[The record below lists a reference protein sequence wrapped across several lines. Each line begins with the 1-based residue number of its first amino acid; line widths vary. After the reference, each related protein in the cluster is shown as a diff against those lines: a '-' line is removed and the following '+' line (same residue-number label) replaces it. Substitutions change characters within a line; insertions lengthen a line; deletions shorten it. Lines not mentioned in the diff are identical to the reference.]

1 MKTAP
6 IIYTDED
13 VRPDLLTAEER
24 KRFPEQLDNNHR
36 RQILDITRL
45 RIDSVDYHGKPIL
58 SADEWLDKYFG
69 SKEPDYDKLADELT
83 KGRAAVDVVIPHSGV
98 VIPVDR
104 GIADIVQRL
113 MDRGLVIHA
122 ETSRSGMIT
131 DNPNLRWI
139 HEEPSQN
146 ISGNP
151 GEFIYKS
158 EGEEGMRV
166 HFLTDNTQKYYNDAQ
181 AVALLYQAAEES
193 GLILSNLDKG
203 GHLKQC
209 LELTMPYLMDG
220 TGFYD
225 CIEEA
230 RQNALKT
237 FTGKGIKD
245 GWVQAFRESKAQV
258 VAAHGGYA
266 KFTDNMIQDR
276 LSRFERA
283 VQRHIL
289 QNPDINQKV
298 TSTIHYDDFLNGEQ
312 QEVLRKK
319 KFNHH
324 KNLWDQRA
332 MAHIYSRYNETP
344 DKVDQVAR
352 WAGYSSYKD
361 YALNRT
367 KTASAK
373 DGERWATFQKLEK
386 KHLTVNEQGMLKMF
400 RIGNGV
406 SKEAHEWTEEEGR
419 KMAFNT
425 VAKYCQCGYPINK
438 LNKISIVM
446 NNDNTSTIYAYV
458 NDKLMARNI
467 HPNDMARLLCNA
479 TTPFEIGL
487 NTFANEL
494 GWKEKLNVDVSQ
506 NTMEILQLQST
517 ESAGRNPITHD
528 GQVYKVDDNTYDHA
542 YLLTRI
548 EQMPPNIRHAVFQI
562 QPPIKNLGAIS
573 YNELKERVGNIQHKI
588 HCAVSEMKVLRVD
601 NDKFTLS
608 CKIDGKPISSVQV
621 KMEQL
626 DFKEKFL
633 PGMSRENLTQEVLA
647 DYHYNAIFRDESIT
661 SRMKR

>member
-1 MKTAP
+1 
-6 IIYTDED
+6 
-13 VRPDLLTAEER
+13 
-24 KRFPEQLDNNHR
+24 
-36 RQILDITRL
+36 
-45 RIDSVDYHGKPIL
+45 
-58 SADEWLDKYFG
+58 
-69 SKEPDYDKLADELT
+69 
-83 KGRAAVDVVIPHSGV
+83 
-98 VIPVDR
+98 
-104 GIADIVQRL
+104 
-113 MDRGLVIHA
+113 
-122 ETSRSGMIT
+122 
-131 DNPNLRWI
+131 
-139 HEEPSQN
+139 
-146 ISGNP
+146 
-151 GEFIYKS
+151 
-158 EGEEGMRV
+158 
-166 HFLTDNTQKYYNDAQ
+166 
-181 AVALLYQAAEES
+181 
-193 GLILSNLDKG
+193 
-203 GHLKQC
+203 
-209 LELTMPYLMDG
+209 
-220 TGFYD
+220 
-225 CIEEA
+225 
-230 RQNALKT
+230 
-237 FTGKGIKD
+237 
-245 GWVQAFRESKAQV
+245 
-258 VAAHGGYA
+258 
-266 KFTDNMIQDR
+266 MIQDR

-289 QNPDINQKV
+289 QNPNINQKV

-312 QEVLRKK
+312 QDVLRKK

-352 WAGYSSYKD
+352 WAGYGSYKD

-373 DGERWATFQKLEK
+373 HGERWATFQKLEK

-406 SKEAHEWTEEEGR
+406 SKEAHEWEEEEGR

-425 VAKYCQCGYPINK
+425 VAKYSQCGYPINK

-446 NNDNTSTIYAYV
+446 NNDNTSTMYAYV

-494 GWKEKLNVDVSQ
+494 GWKDKLNVDISQ
-506 NTMEILQLQST
+506 STMEILQLQST

-528 GQVYKVDDNTYDHA
+528 GQVYKVDDKTYDHA

-548 EQMPPNIRHAVFQI
+548 EQMPPNIRQAVLQI

-573 YNELKERVGNIQHKI
+573 YNELKERVGIIQHKI

-608 CKIDGKPISSVQV
+608 CKIDGKPIPSVQV

-647 DYHYNAIFRDESIT
+647 DYHYNAIFQDESIT